1 MSDLQAVLTIIGG
14 LFALAVLV
22 GGLYFAVRSSAQEAR
37 IKFLQGERDD
47 YKGRLEW
54 IEPRFKQAEEQNR
67 LLRNLH
73 NPTAQIEALGQ
84 ANSERHQVI
93 VTMLEAQAVV
103 LRDVNEKL
111 EDQRRVPAAPAGP
124 RAPGAQRG

>member
-14 LFALAVLV
+14 LFGLAVLV
-22 GGLYFAVRSSAQEAR
+22 GGLYFAVRSSAQETR

-84 ANSERHQVI
+84 ANSEWHQVI

-103 LRDVNEKL
+103 LHDVNEKL
-111 EDQRRVPAAPAGP
+111 EEGRQ
-124 RAPGAQRG
+124 